1 MATVRLKSKAD
12 LGRSSAAKS
21 PATARSRRSRKKR
34 KSGGATAAPLR
45 HPNKHG
51 QNKHGQKHGQNKQ
64 GEKKQQPIDRAT
76 TVRISGALREFL
88 ESERGFL
95 MEAQSLLMCIAKSM
109 DESTHPETGPYY
121 PDVVGLASD
130 LLGRRAVGLDE
141 MLLTGRLSAAL
152 R

>member
-1 MATVRLKSKAD
+1 MASARPKSKAD
-12 LGRSSAAKS
+12 LGRSSTPKPA
-21 PATARSRRSRKKR
+21 ATARSKRSRKKR
-34 KSGGATAAPLR
+34 KLDGVAAALQR
-45 HPNKHG
+45 HQNEHG
-51 QNKHGQKHGQNKQ
+51 QNKRA
-64 GEKKQQPIDRAT
+64 EKNPQPVDRAA

-95 MEAQSLLMCIAKSM
+95 MEAQSLLLCIAKSM

-130 LLGRRAVGLDE
+130 LLGRRAVSLDE

>member
-12 LGRSSAAKS
+12 LGRSSTES

-34 KSGGATAAPLR
+34 KSGVATAAPQR
-45 HPNKHG
+45 HP
-51 QNKHGQKHGQNKQ
+51 NKQ
-64 GEKKQQPIDRAT
+64 GEKKQGEKKQQLVDRAT

-95 MEAQSLLMCIAKSM
+95 MEAQSLLLCIAKSM

-130 LLGRRAVGLDE
+130 LLGRRAVSLDE
-141 MLLTGRLSAAL
+141 MLLTGRLSALL

>member
-12 LGRSSAAKS
+12 LGHSSTAKS
-21 PATARSRRSRKKR
+21 PAAARSRRSRKKR
-34 KSGGATAAPLR
+34 KSGGVTPAPQR

-51 QNKHGQKHGQNKQ
+51 QNKR
-64 GEKKQQPIDRAT
+64 GEKNPQPVDRAT